1 MRMLTLLVAVHH
13 LFCCRLEVAE
23 QISELLDAAPKKE
36 LENILSLVCS
46 IFGVGNALI
55 ALFGDRR
62 IYILNTIGGFKAG
75 DFPWRWSFC
84 GWTMASEQHS
94 VMVINDALQDA
105 R

>member
-1 MRMLTLLVAVHH
+1 MRL
-13 LFCCRLEVAE
+13 CCNLCV
-23 QISELLDAAPKKE
+23 Q
-36 LENILSLVCS
+36 
-46 IFGVGNALI
+46 
-55 ALFGDRR
+55 
-62 IYILNTIGGFKAG
+62 AG